1 MEKLILNDKSEVKIK
16 EGSTLNHI
24 VAEVSNFAE
33 LQEVAGKL
41 EKQGNL
47 DALQFVSGENIT
59 GKYTDMI
66 LERPMFKEV
75 DTVNGAVTASFSVRE
90 KTDVEKRLDALEA
103 GQNIQEG
110 AIEDLGSVVS
120 ELSDG
125 GNM

>member
-47 DALQFVSGENIT
+47 DALQF
-59 GKYTDMI
+59 
-66 LERPMFKEV
+66 
-75 DTVNGAVTASFSVRE
+75 E
-90 KTDVEKRLDALEA
+90 K
-103 GQNIQEG
+103 I
-110 AIEDLGSVVS
+110 
-120 ELSDG
+120 
-125 GNM
+125 

>member
-66 LERPMFKEV
+66 LERP
-75 DTVNGAVTASFSVRE
+75 
-90 KTDVEKRLDALEA
+90 
-103 GQNIQEG
+103 I
-110 AIEDLGSVVS
+110 
-120 ELSDG
+120 
-125 GNM
+125 

>member
-103 GQNIQEG
+103 GQNIQERG
-110 AIEDLGSVVS
+110 D
-120 ELSDG
+120 
-125 GNM
+125 